1 MPANMAKHIQRPFS
15 PPTNS
20 TNQPHKT
27 ELEEQIMNFPAE
39 LKYSRDH
46 EWVKMLDDT
55 TALVGITDFA
65 QSELGDLVYVNLPEP
80 GDEVLAG
87 ETACDVESVK
97 AVSDVMS
104 PVTGVI
110 AEVNEELDDS
120 PELLNSD
127 PYEAWIM
134 KIEHIT
140 DFSELL
146 SAEEYEA
153 FTKEEH

>member
-1 MPANMAKHIQRPFS
+1 
-15 PPTNS
+15 
-20 TNQPHKT
+20 
-27 ELEEQIMNFPAE
+27 MNFPAE

-65 QSELGDLVYVNLPEP
+65 QPVGTLSGGQRKRVALAAVLLHPADVLILDEP
-80 GDEVLAG
+80 TNHLDSDMVTAG
-87 ETACDVESVK
+87 EAFGDVESVK

-134 KIEHIT
+134 KIERIT